1 LTAFPFEKKL
11 LGKESSKVSCKRPA
25 GKKAAGRTAAKCSK
39 GKLKCRL
46 DKRRKPSSFPPAV
59 PTKKNAVPC
68 SVCGIFESSKEDL
81 ELAQDWIQCAMCH
94 GWCHEK
100 CGKAG
105 RIFDDDYFTC
115 ARCVRKLKISPR

>member
-1 LTAFPFEKKL
+1 LTASPFKKRL

-59 PTKKNAVPC
+59 STKKNAVPC
-68 SVCGIFESSKEDL
+68 
-81 ELAQDWIQCAMCH
+81 
-94 GWCHEK
+94 
-100 CGKAG
+100 
-105 RIFDDDYFTC
+105 
-115 ARCVRKLKISPR
+115 